1 MYLRSYFLL
10 LNTYPVA
17 VRAQERALRVC
28 LRTRSGASN
37 SAANSAPPMSPT
49 EALGAAAP
57 CRRVR
62 RCGGHSHNR
71 VHLRSHARHASSRL
85 GRNVRGGTLARPRT
99 APSCLSLWPRA
110 TCDAACALRL
120 CLCLLPCAVK
130 NIVLTHKN
138 SARRGT
144 ARYVSAAGSFCAAC
158 GLQAVTQAV
167 M

>member
-1 MYLRSYFLL
+1 MPTLHPTSERRGACCPTCMLSHMQADTPPSARLRRD
-10 LNTYPVA
+10 TYPVA

-85 GRNVRGGTLARPRT
+85 GRSVRSGTLTRPRT
-99 APSCLSLWPRA
+99 APSCLSLRPRA
-110 TCDAACALRL
+110 ARDTGATAPVHCGPSSACCPVRSKTL
-120 CLCLLPCAVK
+120 
-130 NIVLTHKN
+130 
-138 SARRGT
+138 S
-144 ARYVSAAGSFCAAC
+144 
-158 GLQAVTQAV
+158 
-167 M
+167 